1 VLELQ
6 YSKIDRL
13 MHLICDASLLTHR
26 KFKHKTLSK
35 LIIYKIDRLR
45 CDPTTDLQNK
55 QPSFALFAF
64 VHLSIA

>member
-1 VLELQ
+1 
-6 YSKIDRL
+6 